1 MPRAGKE
8 NITVLAVCSATGIA
22 LDPLIIFK
30 GKHMQTTWYGDQA
43 LPNMFYG
50 RSENGEAWK
59 THLGRF
65 CWKYFIVTYTIISA
79 SGQLPPEENSPWLEL
94 GFGSRLG
101 LVLGLGRG
109 GNQTI
114 NLDENC
120 PPPRRLGLVLV
131 LGWGSFFLGGICLII
146 VIRTVI
152 IKVRIMHFGTY
163 IACTIVYHFNLFTWY
178 T

>member
-79 SGQLPPEENSPWLEL
+79 SGQLLPEEKCPPVRVGVWVKVRISFRVGGQPDNYPRWKLLPPWLGLEFML
-94 GFGSRLG
+94 G
-101 LVLGLGRG
+101 
-109 GNQTI
+109 
-114 NLDENC
+114 
-120 PPPRRLGLVLV
+120 LV
-131 LGWGSFFLGGICLII
+131 LGWGSFFLGGNCL
-146 VIRTVI
+146 RTVI
-152 IKVRIMHFGTY
+152 IKVQIMHLGTY
-163 IACTIVYHFNLFTWY
+163 IACTIVYHFNLFIWY

>member
-30 GKHMQTTWYGDQA
+30 GKHMQTTWYGDEA

-50 RSENGEAWK
+50 KSENGEAWK
-59 THLGRF
+59 TDLGRF

-94 GFGSRLG
+94 GFGS
-101 LVLGLGRG
+101 
-109 GNQTI
+109 
-114 NLDENC
+114 
-120 PPPRRLGLVLV
+120 RLGLVLV

-163 IACTIVYHFNLFTWY
+163 IACTIVYQFNLFTWY